1 MLVEILI
8 ISVLILINGIFTCAE
23 LGILSVN
30 RNKIRLKAEEGSK
43 RAILILDILEKP
55 DTLLPTIQIAVTIS
69 GLFVGAYSGQVFAE
83 PITNALISGGYFSS
97 FIAEDTLQSLVVICI
112 TIILSY
118 FTLVFAELVPK
129 KIALSNP
136 EKVANIMIHPI
147 IIFSKLCKPF
157 VIVLSFSSILV
168 LKILGIKVDKER
180 DSVTEEEIRMLVDA
194 GGKIGNIDADER
206 QMINNIFEFNDIT
219 AEEIATHRTDIVSL
233 DIEDTFEEIL
243 KVATN
248 DKHSRIP
255 VYEDNIDNI
264 IGVLHIKDIMKYIIN
279 NPNKAKTEID
289 VRSILRDPYFV
300 PTSKKADELFEEMKN
315 NKIQFSIVIDEYGG
329 TVGIVTME
337 DLIEEVMGNIFD
349 EYDGEEVLEIDE
361 IDQNTFII
369 NGTTSLEDVS
379 DYLSTPL
386 PVDEYDTIGGFVIGQ
401 LGRIPNNE
409 EQPEVEFE
417 GLIFKVK
424 GVYEKRIQKVLV
436 CKVT

>member
-1 MLVEILI
+1 MLIEIFI
-8 ISVLILINGIFTCAE
+8 ISILILINGIFTCAE
-23 LGILSVN
+23 LAMLSVKL
-30 RNKIRLKAEEGSK
+30 NKIKLKADAGNK
-43 RAILILDILEKP
+43 KAILLLNVLEKP
-55 DTLLPTIQIAVTIS
+55 DTLLSTIQIVVTTS
-69 GLFVGAYSGQVFAE
+69 RLFVGAYSGYVFAE
-83 PITNALISGGYFSS
+83 PIVASLISGGYFSS
-97 FIAEDTLQSLVVICI
+97 FVAQDTLQSLVVIFI

-129 KIALSNP
+129 KIALNNS

-157 VIVLSFSSILV
+157 IIVLSFSSILV
-168 LKILGIKVDKER
+168 FKILGIKVDKEK

-219 AEEIATHRTDIVSL
+219 AEEISTHRTNIVSL
-233 DIEDTFEEIL
+233 NIEDTYEEII

-279 NPNKAKTEID
+279 NPNKETTQID
-289 VRSILRDPYFV
+289 IRNILREPYFV

-349 EYDGEEVLEIDE
+349 EYDGEEVPEIDE
-361 IDQNTFII
+361 VDQNTFII

-379 DYLSTPL
+379 HYLNAPL
-386 PVDEYDTIGGFVIGQ
+386 PIDEYDTIGGFVIGQ
-401 LGRIPNNE
+401 LGRIPNNN
-409 EQPEVEFE
+409 EQPEVEFG

-424 GVYEKRIQKVLV
+424 GVYEKRIQKVVV
-436 CKVT
+436 CKVV